1 MSRRQWRIKY
11 VQDIHY
17 GDGDDIN
24 DDDPG
29 CVRNPRTGSDR
40 PQGLLV
46 SGLMPFHL
54 TRYSV
59 ALLRFR
65 TPRSRSAG

>member
-1 MSRRQWRIKY
+1 MAVMSRRQRRIKY
-11 VQDIHY
+11 VQDIDY

-40 PQGLLV
+40 PHTTHRRDV
-46 SGLMPFHL
+46 
-54 TRYSV
+54 
-59 ALLRFR
+59 R
-65 TPRSRSAG
+65 TEQI